1 LGQGAKEII
10 QTATMLLDLEQFK
23 SHWANTFPGIATHNT
38 HFIIAVSGGVDS
50 IVLATLMQQ
59 MGAKCSI
66 AHANFQLRGD
76 ESNMDERFV
85 QAFATK
91 MDMPF
96 LTKRFDTLVF
106 AEQYKMGIQ
115 QAAREIRYA
124 WFESLIKEM
133 DVQAASKIVLLTA
146 HHADDQVETVLMQ
159 FFRGTGLHGLT
170 GIPAI
175 RTHQQ
180 NPLATDHIDLI
191 RPLLPFSK
199 ASIKD
204 FAKLNG
210 LDYVEDSS
218 NVKNDYT
225 RNLIRNQLIPQMETI
240 YPNVNQQVL
249 DTISRLKEA
258 EAIVEATVSAFWK
271 KHIRFPKGIPT
282 IELNSWNQLKG
293 NTTYIWGL
301 VQAYGFKATQLKE
314 IHKIAG
320 ATKGAFIA
328 SNTHRL
334 IKWDN
339 QIQIVSKQEDKVYET
354 VSKDQLVVDTL
365 FGKFQLE
372 WIENME
378 ELKVDTSAT
387 MAYLDADQLSWPLL
401 NRSWVATDYFY
412 PLGMCKKKK
421 LNHFL
426 GNLKLSPAIKAKT
439 TVLCSDSKIVWV
451 VGQRIDERFK
461 ITPKT
466 KRVLKITFL
475 SKS

>member
-1 LGQGAKEII
+1 M
-10 QTATMLLDLEQFK
+10 MLLDLEQFK
-23 SHWANTFPGIATHNT
+23 SHWATTFPGISTHNT
-38 HFIIAVSGGVDS
+38 HFVIAVSGGVDS
-50 IVLATLMQQ
+50 VVLAALMQQ
-59 MGAKCSI
+59 MGANCSI

-76 ESNMDERFV
+76 ESNRDESFV

-91 MDMPF
+91 MGMPF
-96 LTKRFDTLVF
+96 LTKRFDTLAF

-133 DVQAASKIVLLTA
+133 DPSSNIVLLTA

-175 RTHQQ
+175 RSHQQ

-199 ASIKD
+199 ANIKD
-204 FAKLNG
+204 FAKANG
-210 LDYVEDSS
+210 LDFVEDSS
-218 NVKNDYT
+218 NLKNDYT

-240 YPNVNQQVL
+240 YPNLNQQVL

-258 EAIVEATVSAFWK
+258 ETIVAATVAAYWK

-282 IELNSWNQLKG
+282 FELTSWNQLKG
-293 NTTYIWGL
+293 NATYIWGL

-320 ATKGAFIA
+320 ASKGAFIA
-328 SNTHRL
+328 SSSHRL

-339 QIQIVSKQEDKVYET
+339 QIQIVSNQEDKVFET
-354 VSKDQLVVDTL
+354 ISKDQLVVDTL
-365 FGKFQLE
+365 FGKLQLE
-372 WIENME
+372 WIDNME
-378 ELKVDTSAT
+378 ALKVDTSAN
-387 MAYLDADQLSWPLL
+387 MAYLDAEQLSWPLL

-412 PLGMCKKKK
+412 PLGLRKKKK

-426 GNLKLSPAIKAKT
+426 GSLKLSPAIKSKT

-451 VGQRIDERFK
+451 VGQRIDDRFK
-461 ITPKT
+461 ITPNT
-466 KRVLKITFL
+466 KSVVKITFL

>member
-1 LGQGAKEII
+1 
-10 QTATMLLDLEQFK
+10 MLLDLEQFK
-23 SHWANTFPGIATHNT
+23 SHWANTFPGIAIQHT

-50 IVLATLMQQ
+50 IVLTALMQQ
-59 MGAKCSI
+59 MGASCSI

-76 ESNMDERFV
+76 ESNRDESFV
-85 QAFATK
+85 QTFTTK
-91 MDMPF
+91 MGIPF
-96 LTKRFDTLVF
+96 LTKRFETLAF

-124 WFESLIKEM
+124 WFETLIKEM
-133 DVQAASKIVLLTA
+133 DVKANDKVVLLTA

-210 LDYVEDSS
+210 LEFVEDSS
-218 NVKNDYT
+218 NLKNDYT

-240 YPNVNQQVL
+240 YPNVNQQIL

-258 EAIVEATVSAFWK
+258 EDIVETTVTAFWK
-271 KHIRFPKGIPT
+271 KYTSFPKGIPT
-282 IELNSWNQLKG
+282 IDLSTWNQLKG
-293 NTTYIWGL
+293 NATYIWGL
-301 VQAYGFKATQLKE
+301 VQTYGFKATQLKE

-320 ATKGAFIA
+320 AAKGAYIA
-328 SNTHRL
+328 SATHRL

-339 QIQIVSKQEDKVYET
+339 VIQIVSNQEDKVYDSI
-354 VSKDQLVVDTL
+354 SKDQAVIDTL

-372 WIENME
+372 WIDNME
-378 ELKVDTSAT
+378 VLKVDNSAT

-412 PLGMCKKKK
+412 PLGLRKKKK

-426 GNLKLSPAIKAKT
+426 GSLKLSPTIKAMT
-439 TVLCSDSKIVWV
+439 TVLCSDSKIAWV

-461 ITPKT
+461 ITPNT
-466 KRVLKITFL
+466 KRILKITFL

>member
-1 LGQGAKEII
+1 M
-10 QTATMLLDLEQFK
+10 MLLDLEQFK
-23 SHWANTFPGIATHNT
+23 SHWATTFPGIPTHET

-50 IVLATLMQQ
+50 VVLTALMQQ
-59 MGAKCSI
+59 MGANCSI

-76 ESNMDERFV
+76 ESNRDESFV

-91 MDMPF
+91 MGMPF
-96 LTKRFDTLVF
+96 LTKRFDTLAF

-133 DVQAASKIVLLTA
+133 DLQSKTKIVLLTA

-199 ASIKD
+199 VNIKD
-204 FAKLNG
+204 FAKSNA
-210 LDYVEDSS
+210 LDFVEDSS
-218 NVKNDYT
+218 NLKNDYT

-258 EAIVEATVSAFWK
+258 EAIVDATVAAYWK

-282 IELNSWNQLKG
+282 IELTSWNQLKG
-293 NTTYIWGL
+293 NATYIWGL

-320 ATKGAFIA
+320 ASKGAFIA
-328 SNTHRL
+328 SSSHRL

-339 QIQIVSKQEDKVYET
+339 QIQIVSNQEDKVYET
-354 VSKDQLVVDTL
+354 ISKDQQVIDTL
-365 FGKFQLE
+365 FGKLQLE
-372 WIENME
+372 WIDNME
-378 ELKVDTSAT
+378 ALNVDTSAT
-387 MAYLDADQLSWPLL
+387 MAYLDAEQLSWPLL

-412 PLGMCKKKK
+412 PLGLRKKKK

-426 GNLKLSPAIKAKT
+426 GSLKLSPAIKSKT

-451 VGQRIDERFK
+451 VGQRIDDRFK
-461 ITPKT
+461 ITPNT
-466 KRVLKITFL
+466 KLVVKITFL

>member
-1 LGQGAKEII
+1 LGEGAKKII
-10 QTATMLLDLEQFK
+10 QTAMMLLDLEQFK
-23 SHWANTFPGIATHNT
+23 SHWATTFPGISTHNT

-50 IVLATLMQQ
+50 VVLTALMQQ
-59 MGAKCSI
+59 MGAECSI

-76 ESNMDERFV
+76 ESYRDESFV

-91 MDMPF
+91 MGMPF
-96 LTKRFDTLVF
+96 LTKRFDTLAF

-115 QAAREIRYA
+115 QAARDIRYA

-133 DVQAASKIVLLTA
+133 DLQSKAKIVLLTA

-180 NPLATDHIDLI
+180 NPLATDHINLI

-218 NVKNDYT
+218 NLKNDYT

-258 EAIVEATVSAFWK
+258 EAIVAATVAAYWK

-282 IELNSWNQLKG
+282 IELTSWNQLNG
-293 NTTYIWGL
+293 NATYIWGL

-328 SNTHRL
+328 SSSHRL

-339 QIQIVSKQEDKVYET
+339 QIQIVSNQEDKVYET
-354 VSKDQLVVDTL
+354 ISKDQHVIDTL
-365 FGKFQLE
+365 FGKLQLE
-372 WIENME
+372 WIDNME
-378 ELKVDTSAT
+378 ALNVDTSAN
-387 MAYLDADQLSWPLL
+387 MAYLDAEQLSWPLL

-412 PLGMCKKKK
+412 PLGLRKKKK

-426 GNLKLSPAIKAKT
+426 GSLKLSPAIKSKT

-451 VGQRIDERFK
+451 VGQRIDDRFK
-461 ITPKT
+461 ITPNT
-466 KRVLKITFL
+466 KSVVKITFL

>member
-1 LGQGAKEII
+1 MI
-10 QTATMLLDLEQFK
+10 LLDLEQFK
-23 SHWANTFPGIATHNT
+23 SHWATTFPGITTHNT

-50 IVLATLMQQ
+50 IVLTALMQQ
-59 MGAKCSI
+59 MGAICSI

-76 ESNMDERFV
+76 ESNRDESFV

-91 MDMPF
+91 MGMSF
-96 LTKRFDTLVF
+96 LTKRFDTLAF
-106 AEQYKMGIQ
+106 SEQYKMGIQ

-124 WFESLIKEM
+124 WFESLMKEM
-133 DVQAASKIVLLTA
+133 DLQATSKIVLLTA

-199 ASIKD
+199 ANIKD
-204 FAKLNG
+204 FAKANG

-218 NVKNDYT
+218 NLTNDYT

-240 YPNVNQQVL
+240 YPNVNQQIL

-258 EAIVEATVSAFWK
+258 EDIVNTTVTAFWK

-282 IELNSWNQLKG
+282 IDLSTWNQLKG
-293 NTTYIWGL
+293 NATYIWGL

-314 IHKIAG
+314 IHKIA
-320 ATKGAFIA
+320 AASKGAFIT
-328 SNTHRL
+328 SPTHRL

-339 QIQIVSKQEDKVYET
+339 QIQIVSNQEDKVYET
-354 VSKDQLVVDTL
+354 ISKEQPVVDTL
-365 FGKFQLE
+365 FGKLQLE
-372 WIENME
+372 WIDNME
-378 ELKVDTSAT
+378 ELKMDTSAN
-387 MAYLDADQLSWPLL
+387 MAYLDADQLSWPVL

-412 PLGMCKKKK
+412 PLGLRKKKK

-426 GNLKLSPAIKAKT
+426 GSLKLSPAIKAMT
-439 TVLCSDSKIVWV
+439 TVLCSDSKIAWV
-451 VGQRIDERFK
+451 VGQRIDDRFK
-461 ITPKT
+461 ITPQT
-466 KRVLKITFL
+466 KRVVKITFL

>member
-1 LGQGAKEII
+1 
-10 QTATMLLDLEQFK
+10 MLLDLEQFK
-23 SHWANTFPGIATHNT
+23 SHWANTFPGIATDNT

-76 ESNMDERFV
+76 ESNRDESFV

-96 LTKRFDTLVF
+96 LTKRFDTLAF

-133 DVQAASKIVLLTA
+133 DLQSKTKIVLLTA

-199 ASIKD
+199 VNIKD
-204 FAKLNG
+204 FAKSNA
-210 LDYVEDSS
+210 LDFVEDSS
-218 NVKNDYT
+218 NLKNDYT

-258 EAIVEATVSAFWK
+258 EAIVDATVAAYWK

-282 IELNSWNQLKG
+282 IELTSWNQLKG
-293 NTTYIWGL
+293 NATYIWGL
-301 VQAYGFKATQLKE
+301 LQAYGFKATQLKE

-320 ATKGAFIA
+320 ASKGAFIA
-328 SNTHRL
+328 SSSHRL

-339 QIQIVSKQEDKVYET
+339 QIQIVSNQEDKVYET
-354 VSKDQLVVDTL
+354 ISKDQQVVDTL
-365 FGKFQLE
+365 FGKLQLE
-372 WIENME
+372 WIDNME
-378 ELKVDTSAT
+378 ALNVDTSAT
-387 MAYLDADQLSWPLL
+387 MAYLDAEQLSWPLL

-412 PLGMCKKKK
+412 PLGLRKKKK

-426 GNLKLSPAIKAKT
+426 GSLKLSPAIKSRT
-439 TVLCSDSKIVWV
+439 TVLCSDSKIAWV
-451 VGQRIDERFK
+451 VGQRIDDRFK
-461 ITPKT
+461 ITPNT
-466 KRVLKITFL
+466 KSVVKITFL

>member
-1 LGQGAKEII
+1 
-10 QTATMLLDLEQFK
+10 MLLDLEQFK
-23 SHWANTFPGIATHNT
+23 SHWATTFPGIPTHNT

-50 IVLATLMQQ
+50 VVLTALMQQ
-59 MGAKCSI
+59 MGANCSI

-76 ESNMDERFV
+76 ESNRDESFV

-91 MDMPF
+91 MGMPF
-96 LTKRFDTLVF
+96 LTKRFDTLAF

-133 DVQAASKIVLLTA
+133 NLQSKAKIVLLTA

-199 ASIKD
+199 VNIKD
-204 FAKLNG
+204 FAKSNA
-210 LDYVEDSS
+210 LDFVEDSS
-218 NVKNDYT
+218 NLKNDYT

-249 DTISRLKEA
+249 DTISRLNEA
-258 EAIVEATVSAFWK
+258 ETIVAATVAAYWK

-293 NTTYIWGL
+293 NATYIWGL

-320 ATKGAFIA
+320 ASKGAFIA
-328 SNTHRL
+328 SSSHRL

-339 QIQIVSKQEDKVYET
+339 QIQIVSNQEDKVYET
-354 VSKDQLVVDTL
+354 ISKDQQVVDTL
-365 FGKFQLE
+365 FGKLQLE
-372 WIENME
+372 WIDNIEALN
-378 ELKVDTSAT
+378 VDTSAT
-387 MAYLDADQLSWPLL
+387 MAYLDAEQLSWPLL

-412 PLGMCKKKK
+412 PLGLRKKKK

-426 GNLKLSPAIKAKT
+426 GSLKLSPAIKSRT
-439 TVLCSDSKIVWV
+439 TVLCSDSKIAWV
-451 VGQRIDERFK
+451 VGQRIDDRFK
-461 ITPKT
+461 ITPNT
-466 KRVLKITFL
+466 KSVVKITFL

>member
-1 LGQGAKEII
+1 LGQRAKEII
-10 QTATMLLDLEQFK
+10 QTTMMLLDLEQFK
-23 SHWANTFPGIATHNT
+23 SHWATTFPGINTHNSY
-38 HFIIAVSGGVDS
+38 FIIAVSGGVDS
-50 IVLATLMQQ
+50 IVLAALMQQ
-59 MGAKCSI
+59 IGAKCSI

-76 ESNMDERFV
+76 ESNRDESFV
-85 QAFATK
+85 QTFATK
-91 MDMPF
+91 MGMPF
-96 LTKRFDTLVF
+96 LTKRFDTLAF

-124 WFESLIKEM
+124 WFETLIKDM
-133 DVQAASKIVLLTA
+133 GNQANLNIVLLTA

-170 GIPAI
+170 GIPAM

-180 NPLATDHIDLI
+180 NPLATDHINLI

-199 ASIKD
+199 ANIKD
-204 FAKLNG
+204 FAKANG
-210 LDYVEDSS
+210 LDFVEDSS
-218 NVKNDYT
+218 NLKNDYT

-240 YPNVNQQVL
+240 YPNVNQQIL

-258 EAIVEATVSAFWK
+258 EDIIDFTVTAFWK

-282 IELNSWNQLKG
+282 IELTSWNQLKG

-320 ATKGAFIA
+320 AAKGAFIA
-328 SNTHRL
+328 SASHRL
-334 IKWDN
+334 IKWDDS
-339 QIQIVSKQEDKVYET
+339 IQIVSNQEDKVYET
-354 VSKDQLVVDTL
+354 ISKDQLVVDTL
-365 FGKFQLE
+365 FGKLQLE
-372 WIENME
+372 WIDNME
-378 ELKVDTSAT
+378 VLKVDTSAT
-387 MAYLDADQLSWPLL
+387 MAYLDADVLSWPLL

-412 PLGMCKKKK
+412 PLGLRKKKK

-426 GNLKLSPAIKAKT
+426 GNLKLSPAIKSKT
-439 TVLCSDSKIVWV
+439 TVLCSDSKIAWV
-451 VGQRIDERFK
+451 VGQRIDDRFK
-461 ITPKT
+461 ITPQT
-466 KRVLKITFL
+466 KRVVKITFL

>member
-1 LGQGAKEII
+1 M
-10 QTATMLLDLEQFK
+10 MLLDLEQFK
-23 SHWANTFPGIATHNT
+23 SHWATTFPGIPTHNT

-50 IVLATLMQQ
+50 VVLTALMQQ
-59 MGAKCSI
+59 MGANCSI

-76 ESNMDERFV
+76 ESNRDESFV

-91 MDMPF
+91 MGMPF
-96 LTKRFDTLVF
+96 LTKRFDTLAF

-133 DVQAASKIVLLTA
+133 NLQSKTKIVLLTA

-199 ASIKD
+199 VNIKD
-204 FAKLNG
+204 FAKSNA
-210 LDYVEDSS
+210 LDFVEDSS
-218 NVKNDYT
+218 NLKNDYT

-258 EAIVEATVSAFWK
+258 EAIVDATVAAYWK

-282 IELNSWNQLKG
+282 IELTSWNQLKG
-293 NTTYIWGL
+293 NATYIWGL
-301 VQAYGFKATQLKE
+301 LQAYGFKATQLKE

-320 ATKGAFIA
+320 ASKGAFIA
-328 SNTHRL
+328 SSSHRL

-339 QIQIVSKQEDKVYET
+339 QIQIVSNQEDKVYET
-354 VSKDQLVVDTL
+354 ISKDQQVVDTL
-365 FGKFQLE
+365 FGKLQLE
-372 WIENME
+372 WIDNME
-378 ELKVDTSAT
+378 ALNVDTSAT
-387 MAYLDADQLSWPLL
+387 MAYLDAEQLSWPLL

-412 PLGMCKKKK
+412 PLGLRKKKK

-426 GNLKLSPAIKAKT
+426 GSLKLSPAIKSKT
-439 TVLCSDSKIVWV
+439 TVLCSDSKIAWV
-451 VGQRIDERFK
+451 VGQRIDDRFK
-461 ITPKT
+461 ITPNT
-466 KRVLKITFL
+466 KSVVKITFL

>member
-1 LGQGAKEII
+1 
-10 QTATMLLDLEQFK
+10 
-23 SHWANTFPGIATHNT
+23 
-38 HFIIAVSGGVDS
+38 
-50 IVLATLMQQ
+50 
-59 MGAKCSI
+59 
-66 AHANFQLRGD
+66 
-76 ESNMDERFV
+76 V

-96 LTKRFDTLVF
+96 LTKRSDTLAF

-133 DVQAASKIVLLTA
+133 SPSSNIVLLTA

-170 GIPAI
+170 GIPAM

-180 NPLATDHIDLI
+180 NPLGTDHIDLI

-199 ASIKD
+199 ANIKD

-210 LDYVEDSS
+210 LHYVEDSS

-258 EAIVEATVSAFWK
+258 EAIVAATVAAYWK
-271 KHIRFPKGIPT
+271 KHISFPKGIPT
-282 IELNSWNQLKG
+282 IEVSKWNQLKG
-293 NTTYIWGL
+293 NATYIWGL

-320 ATKGAFIA
+320 AAKGAFIA
-328 SNTHRL
+328 SSSHRL

-339 QIQIVSKQEDKVYET
+339 QIQIVSNQEDKVYET
-354 VSKDQLVVDTL
+354 VSKDQMVVDTL
-365 FGKFQLE
+365 YGKLQLE
-372 WIENME
+372 WIDNME
-378 ELKVDTSAT
+378 ALKVDTSAT
-387 MAYLDADQLSWPLL
+387 MAYLDADLLDWPLL

-412 PLGMCKKKK
+412 PLGLRKKKK

-426 GNLKLSPAIKAKT
+426 GSLKLSPAIKSKT
-439 TVLCSDSKIVWV
+439 TVLCSDKKIAWV
-451 VGQRIDERFK
+451 VGQRIDDRFK
-461 ITPKT
+461 ITPQT
-466 KRVLKITFL
+466 KSVIKITFL

>member
-1 LGQGAKEII
+1 M
-10 QTATMLLDLEQFK
+10 MLLDLEQFK
-23 SHWANTFPGIATHNT
+23 SHWATTFPGIPTHET

-50 IVLATLMQQ
+50 VVLTALMQQ
-59 MGAKCSI
+59 MGANCSI

-76 ESNMDERFV
+76 ESNRDESFV

-91 MDMPF
+91 MGMPF
-96 LTKRFDTLVF
+96 LTKRFDTLAF

-133 DVQAASKIVLLTA
+133 DLQSKTKIVLLTA

-199 ASIKD
+199 VNIKD
-204 FAKLNG
+204 FAKSNA
-210 LDYVEDSS
+210 LDFVEDSS
-218 NVKNDYT
+218 NLKNDYT

-258 EAIVEATVSAFWK
+258 EAIVDATVAAYWK

-282 IELNSWNQLKG
+282 IELTSWNQLKG
-293 NTTYIWGL
+293 NATYIWGL

-320 ATKGAFIA
+320 ASKGAFIA
-328 SNTHRL
+328 SSSHRL

-339 QIQIVSKQEDKVYET
+339 QIQIVSNQEDKVYET
-354 VSKDQLVVDTL
+354 ISKDQQVVDTL
-365 FGKFQLE
+365 FGKLQLE
-372 WIENME
+372 WIDNME
-378 ELKVDTSAT
+378 ALNVDTSAT
-387 MAYLDADQLSWPLL
+387 MAYLDAEQLSWPLL

-412 PLGMCKKKK
+412 PLGLRKKKK

-426 GNLKLSPAIKAKT
+426 GSLKLSPAIKSKT

-451 VGQRIDERFK
+451 VGQRIDDRFK
-461 ITPKT
+461 ITPNT
-466 KRVLKITFL
+466 KLVVKITFL

>member
-1 LGQGAKEII
+1 
-10 QTATMLLDLEQFK
+10 LEQFK
-23 SHWANTFPGIATHNT
+23 SHWATTFPGIPTHET

-50 IVLATLMQQ
+50 VVLTALMQQ
-59 MGAKCSI
+59 MGANCSI

-76 ESNMDERFV
+76 ESNRDESFV

-91 MDMPF
+91 MGMPF
-96 LTKRFDTLVF
+96 LTKRFDTLAF

-133 DVQAASKIVLLTA
+133 DLQSKTKIVLLTA

-199 ASIKD
+199 VNIKD
-204 FAKLNG
+204 FAKSNG
-210 LDYVEDSS
+210 LDFVEDSS
-218 NVKNDYT
+218 NLKNDYT

-258 EAIVEATVSAFWK
+258 EAIVDATVAAYWK

-282 IELNSWNQLKG
+282 IELTSWNQLKG
-293 NTTYIWGL
+293 NATYIWGL
-301 VQAYGFKATQLKE
+301 VQAYGFRATQLKE

-320 ATKGAFIA
+320 ASKGAFIA
-328 SNTHRL
+328 SSSHRL

-339 QIQIVSKQEDKVYET
+339 QIQIVSNQEDKVYET
-354 VSKDQLVVDTL
+354 ISKDQQVIDTL
-365 FGKFQLE
+365 FGKLQLE
-372 WIENME
+372 WIDNME
-378 ELKVDTSAT
+378 ALNVDTSAT
-387 MAYLDADQLSWPLL
+387 MAYLDAEQLSWPLL

-412 PLGMCKKKK
+412 PLGLRKKKK

-426 GNLKLSPAIKAKT
+426 GSLKLSPAIKSRT
-439 TVLCSDSKIVWV
+439 TVLCSDSKIAWV
-451 VGQRIDERFK
+451 VGQRIDDRFK
-461 ITPKT
+461 ITPNT
-466 KRVLKITFL
+466 KSVVKITFL

>member
-1 LGQGAKEII
+1 
-10 QTATMLLDLEQFK
+10 MLLDLEQFK
-23 SHWANTFPGIATHNT
+23 SHWATTFPGIPTHNT

-50 IVLATLMQQ
+50 VVLTALMQQ
-59 MGAKCSI
+59 MGANCSI

-76 ESNMDERFV
+76 ESNRDESFV

-91 MDMPF
+91 MGMPF
-96 LTKRFDTLVF
+96 LTKRFDTLAF

-133 DVQAASKIVLLTA
+133 NLQSKTKIVLLTA

-199 ASIKD
+199 VNIKD
-204 FAKLNG
+204 FAKSNA
-210 LDYVEDSS
+210 LDFVEDSS
-218 NVKNDYT
+218 NLKNDYT

-240 YPNVNQQVL
+240 YPNLNQQVL

-258 EAIVEATVSAFWK
+258 ETIVAATVAAYWK

-282 IELNSWNQLKG
+282 IELTSWNQLKG
-293 NTTYIWGL
+293 NATYIWGL

-320 ATKGAFIA
+320 ASKGAFIA
-328 SNTHRL
+328 SSSHRL

-339 QIQIVSKQEDKVYET
+339 QIQIVSNQEDKVYET
-354 VSKDQLVVDTL
+354 ISKDQLVVDTL
-365 FGKFQLE
+365 FGKLQLE
-372 WIENME
+372 WIDNME
-378 ELKVDTSAT
+378 ALKVDTSAN
-387 MAYLDADQLSWPLL
+387 MAYLDAEQLSWPLL

-412 PLGMCKKKK
+412 PLGLRKKKK

-426 GNLKLSPAIKAKT
+426 GSLKLSPAIKSRT
-439 TVLCSDSKIVWV
+439 TVLCSDSKIAWV
-451 VGQRIDERFK
+451 VGQRIDDRFK
-461 ITPKT
+461 ITPNT
-466 KRVLKITFL
+466 KSVVKITFL

>member
-1 LGQGAKEII
+1 
-10 QTATMLLDLEQFK
+10 MLLDLEQFK
-23 SHWANTFPGIATHNT
+23 SHWATTFPGITTHNT

-50 IVLATLMQQ
+50 IVLAALMQQ

-76 ESNMDERFV
+76 ESNRDESFV

-91 MDMPF
+91 IGMSF
-96 LTKRFDTLVF
+96 LTKRFDTLAF

-133 DVQAASKIVLLTA
+133 DPLSNIVLLTA

-175 RTHQQ
+175 RSHQQ
-180 NPLATDHIDLI
+180 NPLATDHINLI

-199 ASIKD
+199 ANIKD
-204 FAKLNG
+204 FAKANG
-210 LDYVEDSS
+210 LDFVEDSS
-218 NVKNDYT
+218 NLKNDYT

-249 DTISRLKEA
+249 DTIARLKEA
-258 EAIVEATVSAFWK
+258 EAIVNATVTAYWK
-271 KHIRFPKGIPT
+271 KHISFPKGIPT
-282 IELNSWNQLKG
+282 IEVSKWNQLNG

-301 VQAYGFKATQLKE
+301 VQAYGFKSTQLKE

-320 ATKGAFIA
+320 AGKGAFIA
-328 SNTHRL
+328 STTHRL

-339 QIQIVSKQEDKVYET
+339 QIQIVSNQKDKVYET
-354 VSKDQLVVDTL
+354 ISKDQLVVDTL
-365 FGKFQLE
+365 FGKLQLE
-372 WIENME
+372 WIDNME
-378 ELKVDTSAT
+378 ALKVDTSAT
-387 MAYLDADQLSWPLL
+387 MAYLDADLLSWPLL

-412 PLGMCKKKK
+412 PLGLRKKKK

-426 GNLKLSPAIKAKT
+426 GSIKLSPAIKSKT
-439 TVLCSDSKIVWV
+439 TVLCSDSKIAWV
-451 VGQRIDERFK
+451 IGQRIDERFK
-461 ITPKT
+461 ITPQT
-466 KRVLKITFL
+466 KRVVKITFL

>member
-1 LGQGAKEII
+1 
-10 QTATMLLDLEQFK
+10 MLLDLEQFK
-23 SHWANTFPGIATHNT
+23 SHWATTFPGIPTHNT

-50 IVLATLMQQ
+50 IVLTALMQQ
-59 MGAKCSI
+59 MGANCSI
-66 AHANFQLRGD
+66 AHANFQLRGEESNRD
-76 ESNMDERFV
+76 ESFV

-91 MDMPF
+91 MGMPF
-96 LTKRFDTLVF
+96 LTKRFDTLAF
-106 AEQYKMGIQ
+106 AEKYKMGIQ

-133 DVQAASKIVLLTA
+133 EVPATSKTVLLTA

-180 NPLATDHIDLI
+180 NPLATDHINLI

-210 LDYVEDSS
+210 VDYVEDSS
-218 NVKNDYT
+218 NLKNDYT

-240 YPNVNQQVL
+240 YPNVNLQVL

-258 EAIVEATVSAFWK
+258 EAIVDATVTSFWK
-271 KHIRFPKGIPT
+271 KHISFPKGIPT
-282 IELNSWNQLKG
+282 IELSKWNQLKG
-293 NTTYIWGL
+293 NATYIWGL
-301 VQAYGFKATQLKE
+301 VQSYGFKSTQLKE

-320 ATKGAFIA
+320 ATKGAYIA
-328 SNTHRL
+328 SASHRL
-334 IKWDN
+334 IKWEDS
-339 QIQIVSKQEDKVYET
+339 IQIVSNQEDKIYET
-354 VSKDQLVVDTL
+354 ISKEQTVLDTL
-365 FGKFQLE
+365 FGKLQLE
-372 WIENME
+372 WIDSME
-378 ELKVDTSAT
+378 EHKLDTSSN
-387 MAYLDADQLSWPLL
+387 MAYFDADQLSWPLL

-412 PLGMCKKKK
+412 PLGMRKKKK

-426 GNLKLSPAIKAKT
+426 GNLKLSPAIKSKT
-439 TVLCSDSKIVWV
+439 TVLCSDSKIAWV
-451 VGQRIDERFK
+451 VGQRIDDRFK
-461 ITPKT
+461 ITPNT
-466 KRVLKITFL
+466 KLVVKITFL

>member
-1 LGQGAKEII
+1 
-10 QTATMLLDLEQFK
+10 MLLDLEQFK
-23 SHWANTFPGIATHNT
+23 SHWATTFPGIPTHDT

-50 IVLATLMQQ
+50 VVLTALMQQ
-59 MGAKCSI
+59 MGANCSI

-76 ESNMDERFV
+76 ESNRDESFV

-91 MDMPF
+91 MGMPF
-96 LTKRFDTLVF
+96 LTKRFDTLAF

-133 DVQAASKIVLLTA
+133 DLQSKTKIVLLTA

-175 RTHQQ
+175 RKHQQ

-199 ASIKD
+199 VNIKD
-204 FAKLNG
+204 FAKANG
-210 LDYVEDSS
+210 LDFVEDSS
-218 NVKNDYT
+218 NLKNDYT

-258 EAIVEATVSAFWK
+258 EAIVDATVAAYWK

-282 IELNSWNQLKG
+282 IELTSWNQLKG
-293 NTTYIWGL
+293 NATYIWGL
-301 VQAYGFKATQLKE
+301 LQAYGFKATQLKE

-320 ATKGAFIA
+320 ASKGAFIA
-328 SNTHRL
+328 SSSHRL

-339 QIQIVSKQEDKVYET
+339 QIQIVSNQEDKVYET
-354 VSKDQLVVDTL
+354 ISKDQQVVDTL
-365 FGKFQLE
+365 YGKLQLE
-372 WIENME
+372 WIDNME
-378 ELKVDTSAT
+378 ALNVDTSAT
-387 MAYLDADQLSWPLL
+387 MAYLDAEQLSWPLL

-412 PLGMCKKKK
+412 PLGLRKKKK

-426 GNLKLSPAIKAKT
+426 GSLKLSPAIKSRT
-439 TVLCSDSKIVWV
+439 TVLCSDSKIAWV
-451 VGQRIDERFK
+451 VGQRIDDRFK
-461 ITPKT
+461 ITPNT
-466 KRVLKITFL
+466 KLVVKITFL

>member
-1 LGQGAKEII
+1 M
-10 QTATMLLDLEQFK
+10 MLLDLEQFK
-23 SHWANTFPGIATHNT
+23 SHWATTFPGIPTHET

-50 IVLATLMQQ
+50 VVLTALMQQ
-59 MGAKCSI
+59 MGANCSI

-76 ESNMDERFV
+76 ESNRDESFV

-91 MDMPF
+91 MGMPF
-96 LTKRFDTLVF
+96 LTKRFDTLAF

-133 DVQAASKIVLLTA
+133 NLQSKTKIVLLTA

-199 ASIKD
+199 VNIKD
-204 FAKLNG
+204 FAKSNA
-210 LDYVEDSS
+210 LDFVEDSS
-218 NVKNDYT
+218 NLKNDYT

-258 EAIVEATVSAFWK
+258 EAIVEATVSTFWK

-314 IHKIAG
+314 IHKITG
-320 ATKGAFIA
+320 ASKGAFIA
-328 SNTHRL
+328 SSSHRL

-339 QIQIVSKQEDKVYET
+339 QIQIVSNQEDKVYET
-354 VSKDQLVVDTL
+354 ISKDQQVIDTL
-365 FGKFQLE
+365 FGKLKLE
-372 WIENME
+372 WIDNME
-378 ELKVDTSAT
+378 ALNVDTSAN
-387 MAYLDADQLSWPLL
+387 MAYLDAEQLSWPLL

-412 PLGMCKKKK
+412 PLGLRKKKK

-426 GNLKLSPAIKAKT
+426 GNLKLSPAIKAMT
-439 TVLCSDSKIVWV
+439 TVICADSKITWV

-461 ITPKT
+461 ITPNT
-466 KRVLKITFL
+466 KQVLKITFL

>member
-1 LGQGAKEII
+1 MMSLN
-10 QTATMLLDLEQFK
+10 LEQFK
-23 SHWANTFPGIATHNT
+23 SHWATTFPGIAHNT
-38 HFIIAVSGGVDS
+38 HFLIAVSGGVDS
-50 IVLATLMQQ
+50 MVLAALMHQ
-59 MGAKCSI
+59 MGASCSI

-76 ESNMDERFV
+76 ESNSDESFV
-85 QAFATK
+85 QAFASK
-91 MDMPF
+91 MGMPF
-96 LTKRFDTLVF
+96 LTKRFDTPAF

-115 QAAREIRYA
+115 EAAREIRYA
-124 WFESLIKEM
+124 WFESIVKQLSETTKAK
-133 DVQAASKIVLLTA
+133 VVLLTA

-180 NPLATDHIDLI
+180 NPLGTDHIDLI

-199 ASIKD
+199 ANIIE
-204 FAKLNG
+204 FAKSNG
-210 LDYVEDSS
+210 LAFVEDSS
-218 NVKNDYT
+218 NSKNDYT
-225 RNLIRNQLIPQMETI
+225 RNLIRNQLIPQIETI

-249 DTISRLKEA
+249 DTIARLKEA
-258 EAIVEATVSAFWK
+258 EAIVDESVSAYWK
-271 KHIRFPKGIPT
+271 KHMRFPKGIPT
-282 IELNSWNQLKG
+282 IELTNWNRLKG
-293 NTTYIWGL
+293 NATYIWGL

-320 ATKGAFIA
+320 ANKGAWIA
-328 SNTHRL
+328 SATHRL
-334 IKWDN
+334 IKWDE
-339 QIQIVSKQEDKVYET
+339 QIQIVSNQEDKVYDT
-354 VSKDQLVVDTL
+354 IVKDQVVLDTL

-372 WIENME
+372 WVDYME

-412 PLGMCKKKK
+412 PLGMRKKKK
-421 LNHFL
+421 LNQFL
-426 GNLKLSPAIKAKT
+426 GSLKLSPAIKAKT
-439 TVLCSDSKIVWV
+439 TVLCADQKIVWV
-451 VGQRIDERFK
+451 VGQRIDDRFK
-461 ITPKT
+461 ITPHT

>member
-1 LGQGAKEII
+1 M
-10 QTATMLLDLEQFK
+10 MLLDLEQFK
-23 SHWANTFPGIATHNT
+23 SHWATTFPGITAHNT

-50 IVLATLMQQ
+50 MVLAALMQQ

-76 ESNMDERFV
+76 ESNRDESFV

-91 MDMPF
+91 MSMPF
-96 LTKRFDTLVF
+96 LTKRFDTLAF

-133 DVQAASKIVLLTA
+133 DVQENTKIVLLTA
-146 HHADDQVETVLMQ
+146 HHADDQVETVLMH

-180 NPLATDHIDLI
+180 NPLGTDHINII
-191 RPLLPFSK
+191 RPLLPYSK
-199 ASIKD
+199 ANIKD
-204 FAKLNG
+204 FAKANG

-218 NVKNDYT
+218 NLKNDYT

-240 YPNVNQQVL
+240 YPNVNQRVL

-258 EAIVEATVSAFWK
+258 EAIVAATVAAYWK
-271 KHIRFPKGIPT
+271 KHISFPKGIPT
-282 IELNSWNQLKG
+282 IEVSTWNQLKG
-293 NTTYIWGL
+293 NETYIWGL

-314 IHKIAG
+314 MHKIVG
-320 ATKGAFIA
+320 AAKGAFIA
-328 SNTHRL
+328 STSHRL
-334 IKWDN
+334 IKWEN
-339 QIQIVSKQEDKVYET
+339 QIQIVSNQEDKVYET
-354 VSKDQLVVDTL
+354 VSKDQLMIDTL
-365 FGKFQLE
+365 FGKLQLE
-372 WIENME
+372 WIDYME
-378 ELKVDTSAT
+378 ELKLDTSAH
-387 MAYLDADQLSWPLL
+387 MAFLDADVLDWPLL

-412 PLGMCKKKK
+412 PLGLRKKKK
-421 LNHFL
+421 LNHFF
-426 GNLKLSPAIKAKT
+426 GNLKLSPAIKSKI
-439 TVLCSDSKIVWV
+439 TVLCSDSKIAWV
-451 VGQRIDERFK
+451 VGQRIDDRFK
-461 ITPKT
+461 ITPNT
-466 KRVLKITFL
+466 KRIVKITFL

>member
-1 LGQGAKEII
+1 
-10 QTATMLLDLEQFK
+10 MLLDLEQFK
-23 SHWANTFPGIATHNT
+23 SHWATTFPGITTHNT
-38 HFIIAVSGGVDS
+38 HFIIAESGGVDS
-50 IVLATLMQQ
+50 IVLAALMQQ

-76 ESNMDERFV
+76 ESNRDESFV

-91 MDMPF
+91 MGMPF
-96 LTKRFDTLVF
+96 LTKRFDTLAF
-106 AEQYKMGIQ
+106 AEQYKMGVQ

-133 DVQAASKIVLLTA
+133 SPSSNIFLLTA

-170 GIPAI
+170 GIPAM

-180 NPLATDHIDLI
+180 NPLGTDHINLI

-225 RNLIRNQLIPQMETI
+225 RNIIRNQLIPQMETI

-258 EAIVEATVSAFWK
+258 ETIVAATVAAYWK
-271 KHIRFPKGIPT
+271 KHISFPKGIPT
-282 IELNSWNQLKG
+282 IEVSKWNQLKG
-293 NTTYIWGL
+293 NATYIWGL

-320 ATKGAFIA
+320 AAKGAFIA
-328 SNTHRL
+328 SSSHRL

-339 QIQIVSKQEDKVYET
+339 QIQIVSNQEDKVYET
-354 VSKDQLVVDTL
+354 VSKDQVVVDTL
-365 FGKFQLE
+365 YGKLQLE
-372 WIENME
+372 WIDNME
-378 ELKVDTSAT
+378 ALKVDTSAT
-387 MAYLDADQLSWPLL
+387 MAYLDADLLDWPLL

-412 PLGMCKKKK
+412 PLGMRKKKK

-426 GNLKLSPAIKAKT
+426 GSLKLSPAIKSKT
-439 TVLCSDSKIVWV
+439 TVLCSDKKIAWV
-451 VGQRIDERFK
+451 VGQRIDDRFK
-461 ITPKT
+461 ITPQT
-466 KRVLKITFL
+466 KSVVKITFL

>member
-1 LGQGAKEII
+1 
-10 QTATMLLDLEQFK
+10 MLLDLEQFK
-23 SHWANTFPGIATHNT
+23 SHWATTFPGIATHNT

-50 IVLATLMQQ
+50 VVLTALMQQ
-59 MGAKCSI
+59 MGANCSI

-76 ESNMDERFV
+76 ESNRDESFV

-91 MDMPF
+91 MGMPF
-96 LTKRFDTLVF
+96 LTKRFDTLAF

-133 DVQAASKIVLLTA
+133 DLQSKTKIVLLTA

-180 NPLATDHIDLI
+180 NPLATDHINLI

-199 ASIKD
+199 VNIKD
-204 FAKLNG
+204 FAKSNA
-210 LDYVEDSS
+210 LDFVEDSS
-218 NVKNDYT
+218 NLKNDYT

-240 YPNVNQQVL
+240 YPNLNQQVL

-258 EAIVEATVSAFWK
+258 ETIVTETVAAYWK

-282 IELNSWNQLKG
+282 IELTSWNQLKG
-293 NTTYIWGL
+293 NATYIWGL

-320 ATKGAFIA
+320 ASKGAFIA
-328 SNTHRL
+328 SSSHRL

-339 QIQIVSKQEDKVYET
+339 QIQIVSNQEDKVYET
-354 VSKDQLVVDTL
+354 ISKDQQVIDTL
-365 FGKFQLE
+365 FGKLQLE
-372 WIENME
+372 WIDNME
-378 ELKVDTSAT
+378 ALKVDTSAN
-387 MAYLDADQLSWPLL
+387 MAYLDAEQLSWPLL

-412 PLGMCKKKK
+412 PLGLRKKKK

-426 GNLKLSPAIKAKT
+426 GSLKLSPAIKSKT
-439 TVLCSDSKIVWV
+439 TVLCSDSKIAWI
-451 VGQRIDERFK
+451 VGQRIDDRFK
-461 ITPKT
+461 ITPNT
-466 KRVLKITFL
+466 KSVVKITFL

>member
-1 LGQGAKEII
+1 M
-10 QTATMLLDLEQFK
+10 MLLDLEQFK
-23 SHWANTFPGIATHNT
+23 SHWATTFPGIPTHET

-50 IVLATLMQQ
+50 VVLTALMQQ
-59 MGAKCSI
+59 MGANCSI

-76 ESNMDERFV
+76 ESNRDESFV

-91 MDMPF
+91 MGMPF
-96 LTKRFDTLVF
+96 LTKRFDTLAF

-133 DVQAASKIVLLTA
+133 DLQSKTKIVLLTA

-199 ASIKD
+199 VNIKD
-204 FAKLNG
+204 FAKSNA
-210 LDYVEDSS
+210 LDFVEDSS
-218 NVKNDYT
+218 NLKNDYT

-258 EAIVEATVSAFWK
+258 EAIVDATVAAYWK

-282 IELNSWNQLKG
+282 IELTSWNQLKG
-293 NTTYIWGL
+293 NATYIWGL

-320 ATKGAFIA
+320 ASKGAFIA
-328 SNTHRL
+328 SSSHRL

-339 QIQIVSKQEDKVYET
+339 QIQIVSNQEDKVYET
-354 VSKDQLVVDTL
+354 ISKDQQVVDTL
-365 FGKFQLE
+365 FGKLQLE
-372 WIENME
+372 WIDNME
-378 ELKVDTSAT
+378 ALNVDTSAT
-387 MAYLDADQLSWPLL
+387 MAYLDAEQLSWPLL

-412 PLGMCKKKK
+412 PLGLRKKKK

-426 GNLKLSPAIKAKT
+426 GSLKLSPAIKSKT

-451 VGQRIDERFK
+451 VGQRIDDRFK
-461 ITPKT
+461 ITPNT
-466 KRVLKITFL
+466 KSVVKITFL

>member
-1 LGQGAKEII
+1 
-10 QTATMLLDLEQFK
+10 MLLDLEQFK
-23 SHWANTFPGIATHNT
+23 SHWATTFPGIPTHNT

-50 IVLATLMQQ
+50 VVLTALMQQ
-59 MGAKCSI
+59 MGANCSI

-76 ESNMDERFV
+76 ESNRDESFV

-91 MDMPF
+91 MGMPF
-96 LTKRFDTLVF
+96 LTKRFDTLAF

-133 DVQAASKIVLLTA
+133 NLQSKTKIVLLTA

-199 ASIKD
+199 VNIKD
-204 FAKLNG
+204 FAKSNA
-210 LDYVEDSS
+210 LDFVEDSS
-218 NVKNDYT
+218 NLKNDYT

-258 EAIVEATVSAFWK
+258 EAIVDATVAAYWK

-282 IELNSWNQLKG
+282 IELTSWNQLKG
-293 NTTYIWGL
+293 NATYIWGL
-301 VQAYGFKATQLKE
+301 LQAYGFKATQLKE

-320 ATKGAFIA
+320 ASKGAFIA
-328 SNTHRL
+328 SSSHRL

-339 QIQIVSKQEDKVYET
+339 QIQIVSNQEDKVYET
-354 VSKDQLVVDTL
+354 ISKDQQVVDTL
-365 FGKFQLE
+365 FGKLQLE
-372 WIENME
+372 WIDNME
-378 ELKVDTSAT
+378 ALNVDTSAT
-387 MAYLDADQLSWPLL
+387 MAYLDAEQLSWPLL

-412 PLGMCKKKK
+412 PLGLRKKKK

-426 GNLKLSPAIKAKT
+426 GSLKLSPAIKSKT
-439 TVLCSDSKIVWV
+439 TVLCSDSKIAWV
-451 VGQRIDERFK
+451 VGQRIDDRFK
-461 ITPKT
+461 ITPNT
-466 KRVLKITFL
+466 KSVVKITFL

>member
-1 LGQGAKEII
+1 M
-10 QTATMLLDLEQFK
+10 MLLDLEQFK
-23 SHWANTFPGIATHNT
+23 SHWATTFPGITTHNT

-50 IVLATLMQQ
+50 IVLAALMQQ
-59 MGAKCSI
+59 MGAKFSI

-76 ESNMDERFV
+76 ESNRDESFV

-91 MDMPF
+91 MGMSF
-96 LTKRFDTLVF
+96 LTKRFDTLAF

-133 DVQAASKIVLLTA
+133 DVQPNSKLVLLTA

-199 ASIKD
+199 ANIKD
-204 FAKLNG
+204 FAKANG
-210 LDYVEDSS
+210 LDFVEDSS
-218 NVKNDYT
+218 NLKNDYT

-258 EAIVEATVSAFWK
+258 EVIVNTTVTAYWK
-271 KHIRFPKGIPT
+271 KHIHFPKGIPT
-282 IELNSWNQLKG
+282 IDLSTWNLLNG
-293 NTTYIWGL
+293 NATYIWGL
-301 VQAYGFKATQLKE
+301 VQSYGFKATQLKE
-314 IHKIAG
+314 IHKITG
-320 ATKGAFIA
+320 ASKGAFIA
-328 SNTHRL
+328 STTHRF

-339 QIQIVSKQEDKVYET
+339 QIQIVSNQEDKVYET
-354 VSKDQLVVDTL
+354 ISKDQTVLDTL

-372 WIENME
+372 WIDNME
-378 ELKVDTSAT
+378 ELKMDTSAN
-387 MAYLDADQLSWPLL
+387 MAYLDVDQLSWPLL

-412 PLGMCKKKK
+412 PLGLRKKKK

-426 GNLKLSPAIKAKT
+426 GSLKLSPAIKAMT
-439 TVLCSDSKIVWV
+439 TVLCSDSKIAWV
-451 VGQRIDERFK
+451 VGQRIDDRFK
-461 ITPKT
+461 ITPNT
-466 KRVLKITFL
+466 KRVVKITFL
-475 SKS
+475 STS

>member
-1 LGQGAKEII
+1 M
-10 QTATMLLDLEQFK
+10 MLLDLEQFK
-23 SHWANTFPGIATHNT
+23 SHWATTFPGIPTHNT

-50 IVLATLMQQ
+50 VVLTALMQQ
-59 MGAKCSI
+59 MGANCSI

-76 ESNMDERFV
+76 ESNRDESFV

-91 MDMPF
+91 MGMPF
-96 LTKRFDTLVF
+96 LTKRFDTLAF

-133 DVQAASKIVLLTA
+133 DLQSKTKIVLLTA

-199 ASIKD
+199 VNIKD
-204 FAKLNG
+204 FAKSNA
-210 LDYVEDSS
+210 LDFVEDSS
-218 NVKNDYT
+218 NLKNDYT

-258 EAIVEATVSAFWK
+258 EAIVDATVAAYWK

-282 IELNSWNQLKG
+282 IELTSWNQLKG
-293 NTTYIWGL
+293 NATYIWGL
-301 VQAYGFKATQLKE
+301 LQAYGFKATQLKE

-320 ATKGAFIA
+320 ASKGAFIA
-328 SNTHRL
+328 SSSHRL

-339 QIQIVSKQEDKVYET
+339 QIQIVSNQEDKVYET
-354 VSKDQLVVDTL
+354 ISKDQQVVDTL
-365 FGKFQLE
+365 FGKLQLE
-372 WIENME
+372 WIDNME
-378 ELKVDTSAT
+378 ALNVDTSAT
-387 MAYLDADQLSWPLL
+387 MAYLDAEQLSWPLL

-412 PLGMCKKKK
+412 PLGLRKKKK

-426 GNLKLSPAIKAKT
+426 GSLKLSPAIKSKT
-439 TVLCSDSKIVWV
+439 TVLCSDSKIAWV
-451 VGQRIDERFK
+451 VGQRIDDRFK
-461 ITPKT
+461 ITPNT
-466 KRVLKITFL
+466 KLVVKITFL

>member
-1 LGQGAKEII
+1 M
-10 QTATMLLDLEQFK
+10 MLLDLEQFK
-23 SHWANTFPGIATHNT
+23 SHWANTFPGINTQNT

-50 IVLATLMQQ
+50 MVLAALMQQ
-59 MGAKCSI
+59 INAKGSI
-66 AHANFQLRGD
+66 AHANFQLRGEESNRD
-76 ESNMDERFV
+76 ESFV

-91 MDMPF
+91 MGMPF
-96 LTKRFDTLVF
+96 LTKRFDTLAF

-133 DVQAASKIVLLTA
+133 HVQANTKIVLLTA

-170 GIPAI
+170 GIPAM

-180 NPLATDHIDLI
+180 NPLGTDHINLI

-199 ASIKD
+199 ANIKD
-204 FAKLNG
+204 FAKANG
-210 LDYVEDSS
+210 LDFVEDSS
-218 NVKNDYT
+218 NLKNDYT

-249 DTISRLKEA
+249 DTIARLKEA
-258 EAIVEATVSAFWK
+258 QAIVAATVAAYWK

-282 IELNSWNQLKG
+282 IEVSKWNQLNG

-301 VQAYGFKATQLKE
+301 LQAYGFKATQLKE

-320 ATKGAFIA
+320 ASKGAFIA
-328 SNTHRL
+328 SSSHRL

-339 QIQIVSKQEDKVYET
+339 QIQIVSNQEDKVYET
-354 VSKDQLVVDTL
+354 ISKDQLLVDTL
-365 FGKFQLE
+365 FGKLQLE
-372 WIENME
+372 WIDNTET
-378 ELKVDTSAT
+378 LKVDTSAT
-387 MAYLDADQLSWPLL
+387 MAYLDADLLDWPLL

-412 PLGMCKKKK
+412 PLGLRKKKK

-426 GNLKLSPAIKAKT
+426 GNLKLSPAIKSRT
-439 TVLCSDSKIVWV
+439 TVLCSESKIAWV
-451 VGQRIDERFK
+451 VGQRIDDRFK
-461 ITPKT
+461 ITPQT
-466 KRVLKITFL
+466 KSIVKITFL

>member
-1 LGQGAKEII
+1 
-10 QTATMLLDLEQFK
+10 MLLDLEQFK
-23 SHWANTFPGIATHNT
+23 SHWATTFPGIPTHNT

-50 IVLATLMQQ
+50 VVLTALMQQ
-59 MGAKCSI
+59 MGANCSI

-76 ESNMDERFV
+76 ESNRDESFV

-91 MDMPF
+91 MGMPF
-96 LTKRFDTLVF
+96 LTKRFDTLAF

-133 DVQAASKIVLLTA
+133 NLQSKTKIVLLTA

-199 ASIKD
+199 VNIKD
-204 FAKLNG
+204 FAKSNA
-210 LDYVEDSS
+210 LDFVEDSS
-218 NVKNDYT
+218 NLKNDYT

-258 EAIVEATVSAFWK
+258 EAIVEATVSTFWK

-314 IHKIAG
+314 IHKITG
-320 ATKGAFIA
+320 ASKGAFIA
-328 SNTHRL
+328 SSSHRL

-339 QIQIVSKQEDKVYET
+339 QIQIVSNQEDKVYET
-354 VSKDQLVVDTL
+354 ISKDQQVVDTL
-365 FGKFQLE
+365 FGKLQLE
-372 WIENME
+372 WIDNME
-378 ELKVDTSAT
+378 ALNVDTSAT
-387 MAYLDADQLSWPLL
+387 MAYLDAEQLSWPLL

-412 PLGMCKKKK
+412 PLGLRKKKK

-426 GNLKLSPAIKAKT
+426 GSLKLSPAIKSRT
-439 TVLCSDSKIVWV
+439 TVLCSDSKIAWV
-451 VGQRIDERFK
+451 VGQRIDDRFK
-461 ITPKT
+461 ITPNT
-466 KRVLKITFL
+466 KSVVKITFL

>member
-1 LGQGAKEII
+1 
-10 QTATMLLDLEQFK
+10 MLLDLEQFK
-23 SHWANTFPGIATHNT
+23 SHWATTFPGIPTHNT

-50 IVLATLMQQ
+50 VVLTALMQQ

-76 ESNMDERFV
+76 ESNRDESFV

-91 MDMPF
+91 MGMPF
-96 LTKRFDTLVF
+96 LTKRFDTLAF

-133 DVQAASKIVLLTA
+133 NLQSKAKIVLLTA

-199 ASIKD
+199 VNIKD
-204 FAKLNG
+204 FAKSNA
-210 LDYVEDSS
+210 LDFVEDSS
-218 NVKNDYT
+218 NLKNDYT

-240 YPNVNQQVL
+240 YPNLNQQVL

-258 EAIVEATVSAFWK
+258 EAIVDATVAAYWK

-293 NTTYIWGL
+293 NATYIWGL
-301 VQAYGFKATQLKE
+301 VQAYGFRATQLKE

-320 ATKGAFIA
+320 ASKGAFIA
-328 SNTHRL
+328 SSSHRL

-339 QIQIVSKQEDKVYET
+339 QIQIVSNQEDKVYET
-354 VSKDQLVVDTL
+354 ISKDQQVIDTL
-365 FGKFQLE
+365 FGKLQLE
-372 WIENME
+372 WIDNME
-378 ELKVDTSAT
+378 ALNVDTSAT
-387 MAYLDADQLSWPLL
+387 MAYLDAEQLSWPLL

-412 PLGMCKKKK
+412 PLGLRKKKK

-426 GNLKLSPAIKAKT
+426 GSLKLSPAIKSRT
-439 TVLCSDSKIVWV
+439 TVLCSDSKIAWV
-451 VGQRIDERFK
+451 VGQRIDDRFK
-461 ITPKT
+461 ITPNT
-466 KRVLKITFL
+466 KSVVKITFL

>member
-1 LGQGAKEII
+1 
-10 QTATMLLDLEQFK
+10 MLLDLEQFK

-50 IVLATLMQQ
+50 IVLAALMQQ
-59 MGAKCSI
+59 MGANCSI
-66 AHANFQLRGD
+66 AHANFQLRGEESNRD
-76 ESNMDERFV
+76 ESFV
-85 QAFATK
+85 QAFATQIG
-91 MDMPF
+91 MPF
-96 LTKRFDTLVF
+96 LTKRFDTLAF

-124 WFESLIKEM
+124 WFESLIKEKTN
-133 DVQAASKIVLLTA
+133 QSTTNIVLLTA

-170 GIPAI
+170 GIPAM

-180 NPLATDHIDLI
+180 NPLATDHIHLM

-199 ASIKD
+199 VSIKD

-210 LDYVEDSS
+210 LAYVEDSS
-218 NVKNDYT
+218 NLKNDYT

-258 EAIVEATVSAFWK
+258 ADIVDATVAAFWK
-271 KHIRFPKGIPT
+271 KHISFPKGIPT
-282 IELNSWNQLKG
+282 IDLSAWNQLKG

-301 VQAYGFKATQLKE
+301 VQAYGFKASQLKE
-314 IHKIAG
+314 IHKIAQ
-320 ATKGAFIA
+320 ATKGAYIA
-328 SNTHRL
+328 SATHRL
-334 IKWDN
+334 IKWDDF
-339 QIQIVSKQEDKVYET
+339 IQIVSNQEDNVYDT
-354 VSKDQLVVDTL
+354 ISKEQGVLDTL
-365 FGKFQLE
+365 FGHFQLE

-378 ELKVDTSAT
+378 ELKVDTSAN
-387 MAYLDADQLSWPLL
+387 MAFLDADQLSWPLL

-412 PLGMCKKKK
+412 PLGLRKKKK

-426 GNLKLSPAIKAKT
+426 GSLKLSPAIKAMT

-451 VGQRIDERFK
+451 VGQRIDDRFK
-461 ITPKT
+461 ITPNT

>member
-1 LGQGAKEII
+1 M
-10 QTATMLLDLEQFK
+10 MLLNLEQFK

-50 IVLATLMQQ
+50 IVLTALMQQ
-59 MGAKCSI
+59 MGTKCSI
-66 AHANFQLRGD
+66 AHANFQLRGEESNRD
-76 ESNMDERFV
+76 ESFV

-91 MDMPF
+91 MGMPF
-96 LTKRFDTLVF
+96 LTKRFDTLAF

-124 WFESLIKEM
+124 WFETLIKDM
-133 DVQAASKIVLLTA
+133 GHQTNANIMLLTA
-146 HHADDQVETVLMQ
+146 HHANDQVETVLMQ

-170 GIPAI
+170 GIPAM

-180 NPLATDHIDLI
+180 NPLATDHINLI

-218 NVKNDYT
+218 NLKNDYT
-225 RNLIRNQLIPQMETI
+225 RNLIRNQLIPQMEII
-240 YPNVNQQVL
+240 YPNVNQQIL

-258 EAIVEATVSAFWK
+258 EDIVDRTVTSFWK
-271 KHIRFPKGIPT
+271 KHISFPKGIPT
-282 IELNSWNQLKG
+282 IKLSTWNQLKG
-293 NTTYIWGL
+293 NATYIWGL

-320 ATKGAFIA
+320 AAKGAYIA
-328 SNTHRL
+328 SASHRL
-334 IKWDN
+334 IKWDDS
-339 QIQIVSKQEDKVYET
+339 IQIVSNQEDKVYDT
-354 VSKDQLVVDTL
+354 ISKDQKVLDTL

-378 ELKVDTSAT
+378 QLKLDTSAT

-412 PLGMCKKKK
+412 PLGLRKKKK

-426 GNLKLSPAIKAKT
+426 GSLKLSPAIKAMT
-439 TVLCSDSKIVWV
+439 TVLCSDSKIAWV

-461 ITPKT
+461 ITPNT
-466 KRVLKITFL
+466 KLVLKITFL